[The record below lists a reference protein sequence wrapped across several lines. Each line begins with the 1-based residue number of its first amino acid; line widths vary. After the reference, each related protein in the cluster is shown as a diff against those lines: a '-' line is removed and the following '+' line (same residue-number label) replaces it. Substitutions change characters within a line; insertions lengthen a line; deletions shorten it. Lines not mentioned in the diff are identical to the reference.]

1 MDLIELGDKGVTKD
15 ALVHLTR
22 YLDISL
28 SQMAELLSITERTIQ
43 RYTME
48 KSFNRILSEQIL
60 QIAEVAARGTE
71 VFGDKDK
78 FLLWLKQ
85 PNRALGNKTPINL
98 LGSRLYGGRWNRKG
112 IGIIYTSETR
122 ALATLEYLVHLPLS
136 LMPDDISISSI
147 EIPDN
152 IISREILISDLPINW
167 RSWPAPTELAEL
179 GTRWVLSNETLLLR
193 VPSAVVQHEF
203 NILINPS
210 HPDMKQVTILNIE
223 EYRFDRRLIR

>member
-1 MDLIELGDKGVTKD
+1 MIVYRIARAKYIRDLSGV
-15 ALVHLTR
+15 
-22 YLDISL
+22 
-28 SQMAELLSITERTIQ
+28 
-43 RYTME
+43 
-48 KSFNRILSEQIL
+48 
-60 QIAEVAARGTE
+60 
-71 VFGDKDK
+71 
-78 FLLWLKQ
+78 
-85 PNRALGNKTPINL
+85 
-98 LGSRLYGGRWNRKG
+98 GSRLYGGRWNRKG

-152 IISREILISDLPINW
+152 IISREILISDLPVNW
-167 RSWPAPTELAEL
+167 RSWPAPSKLAEL
-179 GTRWVLSNETLLLR
+179 GTRWALSNETLLLR

-210 HPDMKQVTILNIE
+210 HPDMKHVTILHIE